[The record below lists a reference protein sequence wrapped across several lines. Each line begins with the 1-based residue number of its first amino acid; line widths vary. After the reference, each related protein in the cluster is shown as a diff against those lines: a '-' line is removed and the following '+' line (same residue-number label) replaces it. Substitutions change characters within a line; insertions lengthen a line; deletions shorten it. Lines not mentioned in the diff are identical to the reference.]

1 MVKITIDK
9 EYFLPDVSEMSVA
22 EYIELAKV
30 MQNESAT
37 DVDIVHALIGCDKVI
52 LESLEYSEFYKL
64 VVLAKNFLDK
74 PTIVED
80 FYIPFLPLGSY
91 PFGVYADFKKLIE
104 KFKGGA
110 EMIPYTI
117 ALLRPG
123 VGYANRMGYWL
134 EWAKGLPATIGIYY
148 HNKMM
153 LEYSQLCEQFKAL
166 EGDEPD
172 DNELKAGIEHLY
184 KYGEYITMV
193 NLTRGDILKL
203 ESVSSLPTNLV
214 LTYLCASKDVKTYE
228 SELNKLRKPQ

>member
-1 MVKITIDK
+1 MVKIKIDK
-9 EYFLPDVSEMSVA
+9 EYILPDVSEMNVSQ
-22 EYIELAKV
+22 YIALAKV
-30 MQNESAT
+30 LKNEEAT
-37 DVDIVHALIGCDKVI
+37 DVDIVHALIGCDKKV
-52 LESLEYSEFYKL
+52 LESLEYSEFNKL
-64 VVLAKNFLDK
+64 VILAKNFLGK

-91 PFGVYADFKKLIE
+91 PFGVYADFKKTIE
-104 KFKGGA
+104 RFKGTA

-123 VGYANRMGYWL
+123 VSYQLRSSYWL
-134 EWAKGLPATIGIYY
+134 EWAKELPAPIGIHY

-153 LEYSQLCEQFKAL
+153 QEYAQLCEQFKAL

-193 NLTRGDILKL
+193 NLTGGDILKL
-203 ESVSSLPTNLV
+203 QNVSLLPTNQV
-214 LTYLCASKDVKTYE
+214 LTYLCASKDVRTYQL
-228 SELNKLRKPQ
+228 ELNKLRKPQ